1 MNTTAAQWS
10 PWLHMNGFRSLS
22 FCLLEKKKSI
32 YLFSGRLWAVVSYGC
47 SNSPACRSTLSI
59 TQPSAPQKTVD
70 FVNFSQQT
78 GFRAL
83 NGMWLLCLWHLPHR
97 LQHVSIFPLFRTP
110 CQQVPRGISS
120 STGSLLLSSWAA
132 VIGSDQAEL
141 YAFAWERGTFP
152 AFFQYYFRVDLI
164 SPFHF

>member
-22 FCLLEKKKSI
+22 FSLPEKKKAF
-32 YLFSGRLWAVVSYGC
+32 LFFQASCEQGFLMVA
-47 SNSPACRSTLSI
+47 PAALHADSLSALPSH
-59 TQPSAPQKTVD
+59 QPPKKTVN

-83 NGMWLLCLWHLPHR
+83 IGMWLLCLWHLPHR
-97 LQHVSIFPLFRTP
+97 LQRVSIFPLFRTT